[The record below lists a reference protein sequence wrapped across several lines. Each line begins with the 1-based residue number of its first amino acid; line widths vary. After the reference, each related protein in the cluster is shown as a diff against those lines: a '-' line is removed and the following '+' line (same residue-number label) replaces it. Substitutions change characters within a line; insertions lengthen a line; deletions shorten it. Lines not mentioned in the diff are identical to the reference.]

1 MRHSRKAVAFAC
13 LSLLVSAGCGKE
25 ESASDAAS
33 QSKATSAKKAVE
45 EKVPPYAYDA
55 PVKGH
60 FKETN
65 TGNFDLVDGIA
76 YPSKTGEGT
85 VVFVTSRPIASPML
99 VDSACP
105 LTQARAMAALRGAS
119 FAEVTINASGKSRYF
134 AAGEPA
140 GGSMTDLS
148 PRAWTST
155 LKADAGKA
163 AGNVVHRS
171 YGRFEFDLPVSKP
184 AVDELSYGD
193 KQKSRELPA
202 TTHKP
207 TGQQVIASYT
217 TLRDAARKK
226 DLKAT
231 LTAMGFDA
239 KQVAAIRGMDGID
252 ADFRVFADKF
262 LAPGTPGD
270 PTTYPGMGHVRGEGT
285 KGDGKKWFND
295 YMFDLCGDRLVLTG
309 IYQQS
314 Q

>member
-1 MRHSRKAVAFAC
+1 MGQIRPAVVIACFA
-13 LSLLVSAGCGKE
+13 SLLAGGCGKE
-25 ESASDAAS
+25 SPSDAPS
-33 QSKATSAKKAVE
+33 QAKTGSAKPPVE

-65 TGNFDLVDGIA
+65 TGSFDLVDGIA

-105 LTQARAMAALRGAS
+105 LTQARAMSALRGAS

-134 AAGEPA
+134 AAGETA

-171 YGRFEFDLPVSKP
+171 YGRFEFALPVSNP

-193 KQKSRELPA
+193 KQKNRELPA
-202 TTHKP
+202 TTPKP
-207 TGQQVIASYT
+207 TGQAVIAAYT
-217 TLRDAARKK
+217 ALRDAARKK

-239 KQVAAIRGMDGID
+239 KQVAAIRGMEGID
-252 ADFRVFADKF
+252 ADFQVFADKF

-270 PTTYPGMGHVRGEGT
+270 PTTYPGMGHVRGEGN
-285 KGDGKKWFND
+285 KANGKKYFND
-295 YMFDLCGDRLVLTG
+295 YMFDLCKDRLVLVG
-309 IYQQS
+309 IYEQQ
-314 Q
+314 